1 MINNILIYTG
11 IIFVSWFI
19 FMLIIFVS
27 MEAIDFVIQKWSSY
41 GK

>member
-11 IIFVSWFI
+11 IALISWLIFMVFI
-19 FMLIIFVS
+19 FIG
-27 MEAIDFVIQKWSSY
+27 MEAIDYVIDKWRYY